1 MRCGGCLDG
10 KQKEVSGAS
19 GADEGT
25 GLWADCAG
33 ATENRER
40 PCSEGAQADEWDKAT
55 CESDR
60 DSIKKVAAR
69 CCTDGQ
75 SYCPA
80 LPQPQLCK
88 DPEAFKPSAQLEYR
102 CYKTGLV
109 TKDECPAA
117 CNIFP
122 QSDPGSAAGSGS
134 ADGSGQSY
142 EGPQKYTCWCTSYVS
157 DSLTPKEE
165 CDTLLPGV
173 SSWLH
178 VCVIGRARAGE

>member
-1 MRCGGCLDG
+1 MVACVRDRQGTGGRVGMRCGGCLDG
-10 KQKEVSGAS
+10 EQKEVSGAS

-25 GLWADCAG
+25 GMWAECAG
-33 ATENRER
+33 ATENRMR
-40 PCSEGAQADEWDKAT
+40 PCSEGAAHDDWDKIT

-60 DSIKKVAAR
+60 DRITSVAAR
-69 CCTDGQ
+69 CCSDGR

-80 LPQPQLCK
+80 LPQPQLCM
-88 DPEAFKPSAQLEYR
+88 DPEAFDPSAQLEYR

-109 TKDECPAA
+109 TQDECPAA
-117 CNIFP
+117 CTYHP
-122 QSDPGSAAGSGS
+122 WH
-134 ADGSGQSY
+134 DGSG
-142 EGPQKYTCWCTSYVS
+142 KATCECTFYVS